1 MSEENMQSL
10 AELRF
15 PIGEFT
21 WNGEWDG
28 ERRSAWTKGIRELPD
43 QLREAVAGLTEEQLD
58 TPYRPGGWT
67 VRQVVHHVA
76 DSHMNSYIRFKLA
89 LTEEEPVI
97 KPYREEL
104 WAELPDS
111 ASPLDPSFKLLEG
124 LHQRWCKLLEELNEE
139 ELDRAFYHPESQQQ
153 VPLRRALGIY
163 DWHGRHHTAHI
174 TSLRQRMNW

>member
-1 MSEENMQSL
+1 MSEQKKDTLE
-10 AELRF
+10 ELRF
-15 PIGEFT
+15 PLGQFSWSGD
-21 WNGEWDG
+21 WNDEL
-28 ERRSAWTKGIRELPD
+28 RSAWTKGIRELPD

-58 TPYRPGGWT
+58 TPYRPEGWT

-111 ASPLDPSFKLLEG
+111 SASVDISLNLLEG
-124 LHQRWCKLLEELNEE
+124 LHQRWCRLLEGLDEKELS
-139 ELDRAFYHPESQQQ
+139 RTFFHPESRQL
-153 VPLRRALGIY
+153 VPLRRALGLY

-174 TSLRQRMNW
+174 TSLRKRMSW

>member
-1 MSEENMQSL
+1 MSEEHKQTL
-10 AELRF
+10 EELRF

-21 WNGEWDG
+21 WSGEWNG
-28 ERRSAWTKGIRELPD
+28 ERRAAWTKGIRELPD

-58 TPYRPGGWT
+58 TPYRPEGWT
-67 VRQVVHHVA
+67 IRQVVHHMA

-89 LTEEEPVI
+89 ITEVEPVI

-111 ASPLDPSFKLLEG
+111 AASVDISLKLLEG
-124 LHQRWCKLLEELNEE
+124 LHQRWSKLLEGMNEE
-139 ELDRAFYHPESQQQ
+139 EFGRTFYHPESQQL
-153 VPLRRALGIY
+153 VPLRRALATY

-174 TSLRQRMNW
+174 TSLRKRMNW